1 MQPSWAGTDF
11 YQVILKMFIW
21 GTEPLQG
28 KGGFLKKIPKR
39 LGAVEAKHFR
49 GILLLPTLAKRVHAM
64 ARARLMTQAS
74 RQRDPAQVGG
84 YAGQQVAFGAQTLRA
99 LTNIFS
105 AWGMS
110 SAVLY
115 VDLATAF
122 HHLVKQLV
130 TGIAAKDDWQC
141 VLDTL
146 YTAGTPLEA
155 SQAGANLVSVL
166 DKLNIDPVLGRL
178 LKDIH
183 ASTWYT
189 LTGGDLVKTMR
200 GTRPGSPLADA
211 IFHLLMTEIANELR
225 QWISQQPYLYEAF
238 TRMGLDP
245 VFVIW
250 SDDFAI
256 PVATPTADALVDSV
270 VELTKHIHGLFA
282 ARGFTVNFDAGK
294 TSAVL
299 TFVGHRA
306 PEMRKAHLLT
316 PKPDVEIELIEGRQI
331 WLHFSMKYKHL
342 GTLFSSSHSF
352 EPELCQRIG
361 TAKSTFQQLY
371 RPVLGNRHYPLQ
383 LRLRFFKALV
393 CSRLFFGVGA
403 WTTPTLQQLG
413 RLRTTFNGM
422 LRKNLPNES

>member
-1 MQPSWAGTDF
+1 M
-11 YQVILKMFIW
+11 
-21 GTEPLQG
+21 
-28 KGGFLKKIPKR
+28 
-39 LGAVEAKHFR
+39 
-49 GILLLPTLAKRVHAM
+49 
-64 ARARLMTQAS
+64 
-74 RQRDPAQVGG
+74 
-84 YAGQQVAFGAQTLRA
+84 
-99 LTNIFS
+99 
-105 AWGMS
+105 
-110 SAVLY
+110 
-115 VDLATAF
+115 
-122 HHLVKQLV
+122 
-130 TGIAAKDDWQC
+130 
-141 VLDTL
+141 
-146 YTAGTPLEA
+146 
-155 SQAGANLVSVL
+155 

-316 PKPDVEIELIEGRQI
+316 PKPGVEIELIEGRQI
-331 WLHFSMKYKHL
+331 WLHFSMKYKQAPFFRPAIPSSL
-342 GTLFSSSHSF
+342 NFVNVLARPSRLFSSSTGRSL
-352 EPELCQRIG
+352 E
-361 TAKSTFQQLY
+361 TAIIHCSCDSAFSKRWCVRDYSL
-371 RPVLGNRHYPLQ
+371 VL
-383 LRLRFFKALV
+383 V
-393 CSRLFFGVGA
+393 
-403 WTTPTLQQLG
+403 LG
-413 RLRTTFNGM
+413 RLLRCNNWGGCGPPSMGCCAKFAERELMSRSAMASCSSSPILWMCAFGLLWTAFYMLRSFFKWGLRTFNSLCILNNSTVEIKHGSVDCT
-422 LRKNLPNES
+422 LTCSGFIGCFLKLCLGGKRQTPLSSLNSGNKELPNGRVL